1 MRSFNISWRS
11 IRALL
16 MLVGMTF
23 LFNLP
28 GLVSCHSSIDTT
40 AESEY
45 SWINS
50 SIVTTSE
57 GEYGW
62 INS

>member
-1 MRSFNISWRS
+1 MRSFKMSWRS

-16 MLVGMTF
+16 MLVGITF
-23 LFNLP
+23 LINLP

-40 AESEY
+40 AKGEY

-50 SIVTTSE
+50 
-57 GEYGW
+57 
-62 INS
+62 